1 MKLEEV
7 LKNLEVA
14 FGKEA
19 IKNLE
24 FEYGITPGTE
34 PELAEQPVFTL
45 TKSVSIAEPSPS
57 GYCRSPPFSIRSL
70 QLADF
75 IHPNKGVQRNRLKK
89 TENGRSEDDA
99 TRIK

>member
-19 IKNLE
+19 IKYLE
-24 FEYGITPGTE
+24 LEYGITPGTE

-57 GYCRSPPFSIRSL
+57 VILPKSTFQHQEPPACRFHSSK
-70 QLADF
+70 Q
-75 IHPNKGVQRNRLKK
+75 
-89 TENGRSEDDA
+89 GRSEKQ
-99 TRIK
+99 IKKDRKRKKRR

>member
-24 FEYGITPGTE
+24 LEYGITPGTE

-57 GYCRSPPFSIRSL
+57 VILPKSTFQHQVPPACRFHSSK
-70 QLADF
+70 Q
-75 IHPNKGVQRNRLKK
+75 
-89 TENGRSEDDA
+89 GRSEKQ
-99 TRIK
+99 IKKDRKRKKRR